1 MDDPS
6 SKKVSKIYRKLV
18 TSNEVK
24 AYLIYERLNDDMK
37 AKLREKLKENQ
48 SASSQHLLKLIDQ
61 DYIPTSMNKNIAVT
75 KVDSL

>member
-24 AYLIYERLNDDMK
+24 AYLIYERLNDEMK

-61 DYIPTSMNKNIAVT
+61 DYMATSMNKDIAVT